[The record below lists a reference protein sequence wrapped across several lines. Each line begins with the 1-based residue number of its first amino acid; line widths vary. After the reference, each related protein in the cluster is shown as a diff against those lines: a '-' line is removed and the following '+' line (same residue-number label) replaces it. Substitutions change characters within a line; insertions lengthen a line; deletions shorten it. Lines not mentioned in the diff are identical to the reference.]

1 MKTRRVLS
9 IVVALAICVALC
21 TGFSFA
27 CDNSAFRASPTLSEY
42 NAKVSAGYASGDVI
56 VSFDVE
62 ANVEG
67 ESVGVS
73 SIKIYTTS
81 SGYVTTI
88 RGTAYNGLIG
98 ANTALHRSSYTYHGL
113 SGVSYY
119 AEVTVFATID
129 GVTDSRTIT
138 TNTVQAP

>member
-1 MKTRRVLS
+1 MKTRRILS
-9 IVVALAICVALC
+9 VVVALAICAALC

-27 CDNSAFRASPTLSEY
+27 SENSTFRASPTLSEY

-62 ANVEG
+62 ANIEG

-73 SIKIYTTS
+73 TLKIYSTS

-88 RGTAYNGLIG
+88 RGTDYNGLIG
-98 ANTALHRSSYTYHGL
+98 RNTDCHRSSYTYHGL

-138 TNTVQAP
+138 TKSVQAP